1 MANKK
6 QPVPRTYEEA
16 ERELNQ
22 IVSDIEAG
30 EIGLEDSLIKY
41 ERGRFL
47 LQHCRGVLER
57 AEQQIELLSK
67 GADGELKVARAEGLN
82 DGDADS
88 DESGD

>member
-22 IVSDIEAG
+22 IVTEIEAG
-30 EIGLEDSLIKY
+30 EVGLEDSLLKY

-47 LQHCRGVLER
+47 LQHCRSVLER

-67 GADGELKVARAEGLN
+67 GADGELKVARGEHLEQDAGL
-82 DGDADS
+82 AT
-88 DESGD
+88 E

>member
-1 MANKK
+1 MATKK

-67 GADGELKVARAEGLN
+67 GADGELKMTRAEGLD
-82 DGDADS
+82 DGDGG
-88 DESGD
+88 DESTS